1 MSLYLKGVVF
11 PSFSYALSLV
21 QLGVIIG
28 YEVRSWGQNLGS
40 GILRLVNMPVR

>member
-1 MSLYLKGVVF
+1 MGVVF

-21 QLGVIIG
+21 QPGVVFD

-40 GILRLVNMPVR
+40 GILGLVNMLVR